1 MDENKDILQII
12 GNNIKIARNQRNYT
26 QSKLAEDLEVSD
38 KFVSLL
44 ESGKSG
50 LSITNVIK
58 ICKILKI
65 EPNTLFKDVFTYDDE
80 IDKNIIDK
88 LSILTEEDKQFL
100 NNSID
105 YILSKSNK

>member
-26 QSKLAEDLEVSD
+26 QSKLAEYLEVSD